1 MTETISSKNPRNYF
15 TYIMP
20 LIGLFVAIACI
31 VALSATK
38 LNSLNINSKVLLTSN
53 VLLFLLSI
61 INIKLFLNASTN
73 KNPNASVQSV
83 LLSTILK
90 LFVLGGAVFG
100 YLIFT
105 KQQSIYA
112 IFGAMFFY
120 ILYTVIEK
128 SIAMKIRK

>member
-1 MTETISSKNPRNYF
+1 MTETISSKKSKSYF

-31 VALSATK
+31 VALVENK
-38 LNSLNINSKVLLTSN
+38 LNALNINSKVLLTSN
-53 VLLFLLSI
+53 VLLFLLSS

-90 LFVLGGAVFG
+90 LFVLGGAVFA

-128 SIAMKIRK
+128 SIAMKIKK